1 MAKADNQVVKTKR
14 ESMTERLKGRYPD
27 MDFADDEALFGRIF
41 DDYDEYDK
49 NISDYQ
55 GREKAMSD
63 MFQKDPRSASFLQ
76 NWRNGADPVVELVR
90 NFGTEIKDAIDDP
103 ERLEAIAA
111 ANQEFVERVAENK
124 KLEEEYNRNLPETL
138 NTIAAMQEEGIADEE
153 IDAAMELLDKIYK
166 EALVGKFTRE
176 SIEMAMKALKH
187 DEDVAA
193 AAHEAEVRG
202 KNATVEEKLRKPNKQ
217 GDGVTALG
225 GKNGGGG
232 RVAKPRNLGAL
243 DNFGDNNKTI
253 WERGNEK
260 RITRG

>member
-1 MAKADNQVVKTKR
+1 MAKADNQVVKTKK
-14 ESMTERLKGRYPD
+14 ELMVDRLKGRNPD
-27 MDFADDEALFGRIF
+27 MDFEDDEALFGRIS

-49 NISDYQ
+49 NISGYQ
-55 GREKAMSD
+55 EREKAMSD
-63 MFQKDPRSASFLQ
+63 MFARDPRSASFLQ
-76 NWRNGADPVVELVR
+76 NWRNGGDPVVELVR

-124 KLEEEYNRNLPETL
+124 KLEEEYNKNLPETL
-138 NTIAAMQEEGIADEE
+138 NTIAAMQEEGIKDEE

-260 RITRG
+260 RIPRA